1 MDTILFHG
9 PSGSGKDTQVEL
21 LAQKYE
27 FENIGTGEMFR
38 RMYKQGD
45 LDSIKAYQYWSK
57 GKFVPNDITYK
68 MLDKWVRKFDTSKP
82 WAFVSVVRDAGQ
94 IPLFDEM
101 LKKNGRELNYFVHFL
116 LSEEKAIERM
126 SLRKICPYCDATY
139 HIKYK
144 AEKVEG
150 YCDKC
155 GTKLIQ
161 REDDQPY
168 KIKLRLDEYNKT
180 VEPIIE
186 EFKKRQILIEIDAA
200 PSIEEIHTQLIA
212 KLGL

>member
-38 RMYKQGD
+38 KMYKQGD

-68 MLDKWVRKFDTSKP
+68 MLDKWVRKFDISKP

-155 GTKLIQ
+155 GTKLVQ

-186 EFKKRQILIEIDAA
+186 EFRKRKILIEIDAT
-200 PSIEEIHTQLIA
+200 PSIEEIHTQLVA

>member
-1 MDTILFHG
+1 MKTLLFHG

-21 LAQKYE
+21 LVDKYG

-38 RMYKQGD
+38 RMYKEAD
-45 LDSIKAYQYWSK
+45 LESIKAYQYWSK
-57 GKFVPNDITYK
+57 GHFVPNELTYS
-68 MLDKWVRKFDTSKP
+68 MLGRWVRKFDISKP

-94 IPLFDEM
+94 IPLFDEL
-101 LKKNGRELNYFVHFL
+101 LKNSERQLDAVVHFT

-139 HIKYK
+139 HQKYK
-144 AEKVEG
+144 PESVNG

-161 REDDQPY
+161 REDDQPE
-168 KIKLRLDEYNKT
+168 KIKLRLREYERT
-180 VEPIIE
+180 IVPIVQE
-186 EFKKRQILIEIDAA
+186 YSKRGILIEIDAS
-200 PSIEEIHTQLIA
+200 PSIEEIHQQLIA

>member
-1 MDTILFHG
+1 MRTILFHG

-21 LAQKYE
+21 LVQKYE

-38 RMYKQGD
+38 RMYKEGD
-45 LDSIKAYQYWSK
+45 IESIKAYQYWSK
-57 GKFVPNDITYK
+57 GQFVPNELTYS
-68 MLDKWVRKFDTSKP
+68 MLDRWVRKFDIAKP

-94 IPLFDEM
+94 IPLFDNLLQNNERT
-101 LKKNGRELNYFVHFL
+101 LDAVVHFQ

-139 HIKYK
+139 HQKYK
-144 AEKVEG
+144 PEKVEG

-161 REDDQPY
+161 REDDQPD
-168 KIKLRLDEYNKT
+168 KIKLRLKEYNRT
-180 VEPIIE
+180 ITPIVET
-186 EFKKRQILIEIDAA
+186 FRQRGILIEIDAA
-200 PSIEEIHTQLIA
+200 PSIEEIHTQVIA
-212 KLGL
+212 RLGL